1 MICLLKCTA
10 AVTSFTSSARE
21 RWAVLPVL
29 LLPSQTRAGAAVW
42 LCTNTICKPKPYP
55 PSHTQNTSPLP
66 NQQFSNFKEKLELW
80 EITVNVRLGSLL
92 GCWQW
97 REVSPVH
104 TTRKEQ
110 RNRVWTLKHYSSK
123 CVSVIHS
130 LFNINFCLINH
141 RNLAFSI
148 YL

>member
-1 MICLLKCTA
+1 MRIMICLLKCTA

-21 RWAVLPVL
+21 RSVVLAVL

-42 LCTNTICKPKPYP
+42 GLHKHRLQTKTLFLP
-55 PSHTQNTSPLP
+55 PAHTQSMSPLP

-110 RNRVWTLKHYSSK
+110 RRVWTLQNITPQNVFQLS
-123 CVSVIHS
+123 S
-130 LFNINFCLINH
+130 LFNIVNFCLINH
-141 RNLAFSI
+141 KI
-148 YL
+148 